1 MRAGKFKKPFPS
13 KWCDSRRD
21 GIFTLI
27 PPTMHKTYPPE
38 VREQIRRFLLY
49 KNGKQMV
56 KRYLAILS
64 SPEYADGYK
73 KRRST
78 KKTQCNK

>member
-1 MRAGKFKKPFPS
+1 
-13 KWCDSRRD
+13 
-21 GIFTLI
+21 
-27 PPTMHKTYPPE
+27 MHKTYPPE